1 MFRFDGENFYLNQR
15 NGRDY
20 EDIRVDINEIYLI
33 ERYYHQNKSIPLL
46 WQMIVRIKAVKTGL
60 YENYCFVVYTK
71 SEDEQSA
78 EVESLLPHGNAKY
91 FTQAYSYIRASP
103 HISTDIDC
111 LLSQNINNNE
121 IYDTLLERSGG
132 PCHSKSLSDE
142 PRNNKQIKNRK
153 QQSKISSTYNKQGRQ
168 INDEL
173 TTLFNALEN
182 VNIVQPVSAVK
193 SAYFL
198 FLYNDRQI
206 NDVRKF
212 CCEDSN
218 PSVLPTDTT

>member
-1 MFRFDGENFYLNQR
+1 METQNILHK
-15 NGRDY
+15 
-20 EDIRVDINEIYLI
+20 LI
-33 ERYYHQNKSIPLL
+33 
-46 WQMIVRIKAVKTGL
+46 V
-60 YENYCFVVYTK
+60 
-71 SEDEQSA
+71 
-78 EVESLLPHGNAKY
+78 
-91 FTQAYSYIRASP
+91 IRASP